1 MKVIFLDVDGVIK
14 PMNSEEPFHGFNAN
28 CMNHLNFLVKATG
41 AKIVLSTSWRD
52 CPNDMKFL
60 QNGMNKWDGMWK
72 HVVGCT
78 PQLWHLSNSRFDDE
92 EGKFVNPTND
102 KWTGSRGHEIF
113 EWLKT
118 NKTLVE
124 KAVILD
130 DDPEAKQVKDS
141 GVPVFF
147 GECDHTVGITFE
159 IVEKAIDFLNK

>member
-14 PMNSEEPFHGFNAN
+14 PLNDSEPFHGFNAN

-60 QNGMNKWDGMWK
+60 QNGMNKWDAMWK

-78 PQLWHLSNSRFDDE
+78 PQLWHLSKSKFDED

-102 KWTGSRGHEIF
+102 KWSGSRGHEIH
-113 EWLKT
+113 EWMKQ
-118 NKTLVE
+118 NSTLVT
-124 KAVILD
+124 KAFILD
-130 DDPEAKQVKDS
+130 DDPEAAQLKLHDNLIRFTQ
-141 GVPVFF
+141 
-147 GECDHTVGITFE
+147 CDPAVGITFE
-159 IVEKAIDFLNK
+159 IVEEAIDFLNK